1 MFCVCNCF
9 SHFCVKTIMVV
20 NIPVPI
26 ADIFNKLSILSL
38 KLDNASKKP
47 SQDKIKKEINKLL
60 NSISKHKIDQNPNY
74 QDFLNQMLYVNA
86 SIWETEDKIY
96 QKTAEKQFDQEFVDL
111 CRRLYLLKTKSFSI
125 RQEINK
131 SYRSMFVEEKFYST

>member
-1 MFCVCNCF
+1 
-9 SHFCVKTIMVV
+9 MVV
-20 NIPVPI
+20 NIPVPV

-38 KLDNASKKP
+38 KLDKSTKTP
-47 SQDKIKKEINKLL
+47 SQNKIKKEINKLL

-74 QDFLNQMLYVNA
+74 QAYLNKILYVNA

-111 CRRLYLLKTKSFSI
+111 CRRLYSLKSKSFSI

-131 SYRSMFVEEKFYST
+131 SYHSMFVEEKFYSS

>member
-1 MFCVCNCF
+1 
-9 SHFCVKTIMVV
+9 MVV